1 MDGGDQRSIQ
11 LNTSCNVMHGL
22 PVYPRSQRPSQ
33 AAKAVRVTY
42 TYVISRKPPN
52 RHVLMPTAEA

>member
-11 LNTSCNVMHGL
+11 LNTSCNVMHGTGL

-33 AAKAVRVTY
+33 AQAAKAVRVRT
-42 TYVISRKPPN
+42 
-52 RHVLMPTAEA
+52 

>member
-22 PVYPRSQRPSQ
+22 LVPTVPAVPASQPSS
-33 AAKAVRVTY
+33 AAKAVRVRT
-42 TYVISRKPPN
+42 
-52 RHVLMPTAEA
+52 